1 MTGSGNS
8 TKKQSRVVVLTADA
22 DFAQGARSA
31 FGAPA
36 AQTDLDV
43 LIGRLGAHA
52 DALGNG
58 VGTNASVVVL
68 DIDPS
73 DRQEL
78 AVLQRLMKRLT
89 APVVAVMPAM
99 DPDVARQLL
108 QMRVADF
115 LIKPVAPAE
124 LYKTCVRVAQAQTS
138 GHSGHE
144 AQIVTFLPAV
154 GGAGVTTVAIQSALL
169 LLEQCAT
176 QHSPCLVDLDFQH
189 GACADYLDLE
199 PRLDLTEIAP
209 RP

>member
-1 MTGSGNS
+1 MIGSGTATT

-52 DALGNG
+52 DALGDG
-58 VGTNASVVVL
+58 ASASVIVL

-78 AVLQRLMKRLT
+78 AVLQRLMKKLS
-89 APVVAVMPAM
+89 APVVAVMPGM
-99 DPDVARQLL
+99 DHDAARQLL

-124 LYKTCVRVAQAQTS
+124 LYKTCVRVVQSATS
-138 GHSGHE
+138 SHDHHE

-154 GGAGVTTVAIQSALL
+154 GGAGVTTMAIQSALL
-169 LLEQCAT
+169 LLEE
-176 QHSPCLVDLDFQH
+176 
-189 GACADYLDLE
+189 GGK
-199 PRLDLTEIAP
+199 
-209 RP
+209 